1 MDYKTFLGKHKGAKS
16 SGYMAAMF
24 RRATGG
30 PVEAND
36 DKYVAMRNAAVRK
49 IKPNASQAAEW
60 ERPSDNEPKS
70 SSPDYIKRPAVS
82 GMPNMG
88 GPDKPPASML
98 GGNGMR
104 QIGGRPGGMANRP
117 RPQMGAKGPVSGG
130 PRPTSKPIPAKPGQ
144 SGASS
149 RVQPAKPP
157 KKRFH
162 RRPTGDDP
170 LAG

>member
-98 GGNGMR
+98 N
-104 QIGGRPGGMANRP
+104 QP

-157 KKRFH
+157 KKRPN
-162 RRPTGDDP
+162 RRPTGNDP